1 MFEFVQKNTL
11 VIKIILGAVALTFVG
26 FGVGSYTAATDD
38 AYLAKVG
45 GEKIYKQDI
54 ERALNGQPADS
65 AVRQQVLESLI
76 RQKLLLADAGQHGMR
91 VTDAE
96 LRRVI
101 AGIPAF
107 QDNGH
112 FDSKRYEEYLQSQ
125 YMSAE
130 QFQARIRDE
139 LMVQQ
144 QLSAFVDATFVSPG
158 AVERVHKLLA
168 EQRQINQYRLTAA
181 QFLPGVKVDDADVQR
196 FYDSNKARFQ
206 TPEKVRLEYVLL
218 SLEELAKTVQVSEA
232 DVRKY
237 YEEHKAELAGDEQ
250 RQVAHILIAVPKGA
264 SAADKARLK
273 TEAEAIVKEVRSNP
287 ARFAAL
293 AQEKSADPGS
303 AAKGGDLG
311 WFGRGVMVKP
321 FEDSAFKLAKGQVS
335 DPVETEFGYHIIK
348 VEGIKTPDLSTMQ
361 ADIHARL
368 ARQKAG
374 ALYRQQLET
383 LGDVSYQQSDSLK
396 PVSEALKLPVQQTEW
411 IVKGQP
417 GSGIAANPK
426 VDEAAFSD
434 DVFKGKHNSEVIDL
448 GNERSVVVRVAA
460 AEAAKLQPLAEVA
473 PVIRKELADK
483 AARELA
489 VKAGEKLLAELKA
502 GKTPDVAW
510 SAAQQVSRRDP
521 AGLGRDVQRA
531 VFSASVSKL
540 PAYAGAAEGDGFTL
554 VRIDRL
560 LPAGALTGA
569 ERQQLVGML
578 AQLQTAADATSYLN
592 GLRAAY
598 PVTLKQMPAE

>member
-112 FDSKRYEEYLQSQ
+112 FDPKRYEEYLQSQ

-168 EQRQINQYRLTAA
+168 EQRQINQYRLTAG
-181 QFLPGVKVDDADVQR
+181 QFLPGVKIDDAEIQR
-196 FYDSNKARFQ
+196 FYDSNKTRVQ

-218 SLEELAKTVQVSEA
+218 SLEELSRTVQVSEA

-273 TEAEAIVKEVRSNP
+273 TEADAIAKEVRSNP

-348 VEGIKTPDLSTMQ
+348 VEGIKTPDLGTMQ

-396 PVSEALKLPVQQTEW
+396 PVAEALKLPVQQTEW

-417 GSGIAANPK
+417 GSGIAASPK
-426 VDEAAFSD
+426 VDAAAFSD

-460 AEAAKLQPLAEVA
+460 AEPAKLQPLAEVA

-521 AGLGRDVQRA
+521 AALGRDVQRA
-531 VFSASVSKL
+531 VFSTSVNKL

-560 LPAGALTGA
+560 LPAGTMTDA
-569 ERQQLVGML
+569 ERQQLLGML
-578 AQLQTAADATSYLN
+578 NQLQTAADATSYLN
-592 GLRAAY
+592 GLRATY